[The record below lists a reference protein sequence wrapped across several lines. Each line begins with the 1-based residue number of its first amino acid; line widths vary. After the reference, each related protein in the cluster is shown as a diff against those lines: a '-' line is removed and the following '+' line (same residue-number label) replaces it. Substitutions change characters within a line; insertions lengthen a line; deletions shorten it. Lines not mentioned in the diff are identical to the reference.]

1 MQELA
6 VVHIEG
12 ISRKGEIKYFQIP
25 LPGTVKN
32 IIAVETSCLLFTP
45 VQPIAQEPLTNENNN
60 NKNPPPNNN
69 CPNPGSATIDP
80 VSEVV
85 ANNVRTQ
92 VFKIGA
98 TVNPGFIY
106 QCGVYSVVVS
116 VTAVDGDTPTT
127 IATKLAN
134 AVNNTTLAT
143 WNHYGSNNNN
153 YKPSATVNADQIT
166 LKVDYQHSFFA
177 AGQGSCSGAPPPP
190 PPPNPLP
197 QYDLLFFVSNNEK
210 AGVLSLQSPDATDIF
225 YQCEVFRE
233 DKNVNYGD
241 FTCRGMI
248 PGEWLK
254 GKKRYATEIAIT
266 TKSPIIEA
274 YYKDRLGLWYNE
286 DLNYSVSIFIWYK
299 KEGKENNEEVDNDK

>member
-1 MQELA
+1 MQELS
-6 VVHIEG
+6 VVHIEQ

-25 LPGTVKN
+25 LPGTIKN
-32 IIAVETSCLLFTP
+32 IIAVESSCMLFTQ
-45 VQPIAQEPLTNENNN
+45 VQPIVQEPITNTNNN
-60 NKNPPPNNN
+60 NNNPPPVNNN

-98 TVNPGFIY
+98 AVNPGFIY

-116 VTAVDGDTPTT
+116 ITAIDGDTPAT
-127 IATKLAN
+127 IATKLAD
-134 AVNNTTLAT
+134 AVNNTSLAT
-143 WNHYGSNNNN
+143 WNQYGSNNNN
-153 YKPSATVNADQIT
+153 YKPSAVANADQIT

-177 AGQGSCSGAPPPP
+177 AGQGSCAPAPPP

-225 YQCEVFRE
+225 YQTEVFRE
-233 DKNVNYGD
+233 DKNISYGD
-241 FTCRGMI
+241 FTCPGMM

-254 GKKRYATEIAIT
+254 GRKRFAIDVAINT
-266 TKSPIIEA
+266 QSPIIEA
-274 YYKDRLGLWYNE
+274 YYKDRLGLWYNQ
-286 DLNYSVSIFIWYK
+286 DLNYQVSIFIWYK
-299 KEGKENNEEVDNDK
+299 KEGENQEVDNDK